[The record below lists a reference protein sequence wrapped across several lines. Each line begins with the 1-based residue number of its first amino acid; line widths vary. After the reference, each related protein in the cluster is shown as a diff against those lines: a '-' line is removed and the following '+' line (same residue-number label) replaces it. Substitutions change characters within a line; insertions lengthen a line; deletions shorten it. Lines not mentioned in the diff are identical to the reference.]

1 MSKTMFVSVKQ
12 DRNGNLTATFAKAR
26 GRSPKYPLSF
36 SRYRALV
43 NGSGHHM
50 ADDDEF
56 AILLFPKEKRAQP
69 PRALDAPG
77 SACEHGYLRAKCPMC
92 NHLSH
97 KAARQ

>member
-12 DRNGNLTATFAKAR
+12 NRNGDLTAKFAKTK
-26 GRSPKYPLSF
+26 GRSPEYPLSF

-56 AILLFPKEKRAQP
+56 AILLFPKVRKVEK
-69 PRALDAPG
+69 
-77 SACEHGYLRAKCPMC
+77 
-92 NHLSH
+92 
-97 KAARQ
+97 